1 MFICSTIQDLPVAE
15 VEKDE
20 EGPRIREV
28 IESTVPEVLKDES
41 CDSHWGCYIEQN
53 WTETNENQH
62 EQKNKPRPRKE
73 AV

>member
-1 MFICSTIQDLPVAE
+1 MFIWSTIQDLPVEE

-41 CDSHWGCYIEQN
+41 CDSHWGK
-53 WTETNENQH
+53 TETNENQH
-62 EQKNKPRPRKE
+62 EQKIKPRPRKE

>member
-1 MFICSTIQDLPVAE
+1 MFIWTTIQDLPVEE

-41 CDSHWGCYIEQN
+41 CNSH
-53 WTETNENQH
+53 
-62 EQKNKPRPRKE
+62 
-73 AV
+73 